1 MAKVWG
7 WMNRENREQRG
18 VKWAQIPQL
27 LVPFPSPPPRCAAAA
42 DLQCASS
49 ARVKTQFLLSTEEI
63 IAAGSVPRHNI
74 IPKHVVPQLS
84 SSGAKIN
91 WFPLERK
98 CGYWT
103 LTTHTHTHTH
113 TQWPGPSVGSVPTH
127 WRPLTTR
134 DRVRGPRAD
143 TGHVTY

>member
-1 MAKVWG
+1 MTHYLRSHGKS
-7 WMNRENREQRG
+7 MRLDEQREQRTERSE
-18 VKWAQIPQL
+18 VSTNTAIISSFS
-27 LVPFPSPPPRCAAAA
+27 VPASPVRCCAAAA

-63 IAAGSVPRHNI
+63 IAAGSVTRHNI

-91 WFPLERK
+91 WFPSERK

-103 LTTHTHTHTH
+103 LTTHTHSD
-113 TQWPGPSVGSVPTH
+113 PGPVLAVQCSNTH
-127 WRPLTTR
+127 L
-134 DRVRGPRAD
+134 
-143 TGHVTY
+143 